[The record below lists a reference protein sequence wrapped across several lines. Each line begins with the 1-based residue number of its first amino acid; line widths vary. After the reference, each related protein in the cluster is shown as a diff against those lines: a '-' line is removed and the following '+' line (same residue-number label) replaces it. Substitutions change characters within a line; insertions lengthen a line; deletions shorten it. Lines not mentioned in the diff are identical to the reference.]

1 MHIRM
6 RLKSGEAKRIGRELD
21 ARRIEF
27 GLTHKELGEKIGT
40 SQSQVSRICAGRFV
54 SLGYNVMQ
62 ICIAL
67 GVDIPGN
74 RSSLNADEQR
84 LTDGILKIWDQ
95 TSADADRLLRLLESV
110 GEVRK
115 ASARPEVEESNA
127 GPAGDAYAF
136 ERKST

>member
-1 MHIRM
+1 MRSQYMHVRM
-6 RLKSGEAKRIGRELD
+6 KLKSGEAKRIGRELD
-21 ARRIEF
+21 ARRIEL
-27 GLTHKELGEKIGT
+27 GLTHADLGKKVGA

-62 ICIAL
+62 ICITL

-74 RSSLNADEQR
+74 RFSLNDDQQR

-110 GEVRK
+110 GEVRT
-115 ASARPEVEESNA
+115 ASARPE
-127 GPAGDAYAF
+127 GRG
-136 ERKST
+136 K